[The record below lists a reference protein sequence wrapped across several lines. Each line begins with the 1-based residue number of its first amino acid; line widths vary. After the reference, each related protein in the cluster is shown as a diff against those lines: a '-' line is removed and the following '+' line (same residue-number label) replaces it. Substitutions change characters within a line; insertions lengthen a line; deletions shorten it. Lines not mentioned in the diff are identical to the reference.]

1 MNVPDWMITAAV
13 QRVLVV
19 GDDGTAARW
28 LHQHW
33 STFPESLRAR
43 IRYHVCETLKQD
55 KWYPV
60 LKNTNREQW
69 VEFLACTNPEDPSSS
84 G

>member
-1 MNVPDWMITAAV
+1 MNAPDWMITAAV

-19 GDDGTAARW
+19 GDNGTAAHW

-33 STFPESLRAR
+33 DAFPEPLRDR
-43 IRYHVCETLKQD
+43 IRYHVREALKQD

-60 LKNTNREQW
+60 LTNESREQW
-69 VEFLACTNPEDPSSS
+69 MEFLACANPEDPSSS